1 MYSRARHHASSLR
14 HALNGIFWV
23 LRTQPNFQFHVIVGI
38 LVIFFAFFLGVS
50 APEIGMLS
58 LTIFFVF
65 MAEMINTALESIIDL
80 ISSEWKHQAKIAK
93 DVSAGMVLISALS
106 SVVVG
111 IFIFVPYLV
120 RYLSGF

>member
-1 MYSRARHHASSLR
+1 MYNRAKHHATSLR

-23 LRTQPNFQFHVIVGI
+23 LKTQPNFQFHVLVGI
-38 LVIFFAFFLGVS
+38 FVVLFAFALHVS

-58 LTIFFVF
+58 ITIFFVF
-65 MAEMINTALESIIDL
+65 MAEMINTALEAIVDL
-80 ISSEWKHQAKIAK
+80 MSSEWKYEAKIAK
-93 DVSAGMVLISALS
+93 DVSAGMVLVSAVC

-120 RYLSGF
+120 RYIVRY